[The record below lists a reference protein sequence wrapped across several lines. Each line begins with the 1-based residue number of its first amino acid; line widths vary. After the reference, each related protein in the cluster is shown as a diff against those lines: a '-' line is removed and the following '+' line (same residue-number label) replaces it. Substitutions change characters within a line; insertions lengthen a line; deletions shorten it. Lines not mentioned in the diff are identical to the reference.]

1 MKNAEHG
8 NDNQA
13 LELAQEKIK
22 DILKEYERGN
32 TDLLQLVFRL
42 KEMNVNTYP
51 FSVCAN
57 EVAIE
62 LSDDDI
68 ISLEDLLTRFL
79 NGDRTLIDSYNAF
92 TAFYLVAYRY
102 FRYEKIDNYRSVLNK
117 YEDIFLKSAD
127 DFALI
132 YQIKARFSRVT
143 GDIKRALEYDKKA
156 ISILKRKGIHNT
168 QVDITYAGTVLKALQ
183 DNDPSI
189 SSEDITDAISKVER
203 AIQINPNVSRY
214 YGFLAKFKMYG
225 LLSQEENVSPAQ
237 YIPILNEAKTL
248 LNRAIEIEDPDM
260 DSYVN
265 TVTTYK
271 ELIREADSILRQLR
285 FNNYSAELLQQK
297 IAQVEKETKETQN
310 RYLEILAVF
319 VAIIAVIMS
328 LVQGISS
335 DFTYNQL
342 IAMIITFNAGLLAVY
357 ATFLS
362 LLRKMEVKYTI
373 VIVFCLLIQIVVFA
387 IANDWINIEM
397 LMNLVFCKGAA

>member
-1 MKNAEHG
+1 MEEMKNAEHG

-13 LELAQEKIK
+13 IELAQEKIK
-22 DILKEYERGN
+22 DILKEYEKGN
-32 TDLLQLVFRL
+32 TDLLQLVFLL

-79 NGDRTLIDSYNAF
+79 NGDRTLKDSYNAF
-92 TAFYLVAYRY
+92 TAFYLIAYRY
-102 FRYEKIDNYRSVLNK
+102 FRYEKIDKYRSVLNR
-117 YEDIFLKSAD
+117 YEDLFLKSSD

-132 YQIKARFSRVT
+132 YQIKARFYRVT

-168 QVDITYAGTVLKALQ
+168 QVDITYAGTVVKALQ
-183 DNDPSI
+183 DNDSSI

-214 YGFLAKFKMYG
+214 YGLLAKFKMYG
-225 LLSQEENVSPAQ
+225 LLSHGENVSPAQ
-237 YIPILNEAKTL
+237 YIPILNEAKAL

-260 DSYVN
+260 ESYVN

-285 FNNYSAELLQQK
+285 FNNYSAELLQRK

-342 IAMIITFNAGLLAVY
+342 IAMIITINAGLLAVY

-373 VIVFCLLIQIVVFA
+373 VLVFCLLIQFVVFA
-387 IANDWINIEM
+387 IANDWI
-397 LMNLVFCKGAA
+397 K

>member
-214 YGFLAKFKMYG
+214 YGLLAKFKMYG

>member
-32 TDLLQLVFRL
+32 TDLLQLVFLL

-214 YGFLAKFKMYG
+214 YGLLAKFKMYG